1 MTDFSPDSTQAARGD
16 SSEVPKDPEIR
27 ASLNRYWRSN
37 VRLTLVLL
45 GIWAFSGLFLGVL
58 VADKLNEHN
67 LPGTGYPLGFWFAQ
81 QGSIIIFVLL
91 ILVYCILMNR
101 FDDDHH
107 KDLERIQKGGES

>member
-1 MTDFSPDSTQAARGD
+1 MTDT
-16 SSEVPKDPEIR
+16 SSESAPGESSAGLKDPEIR

-37 VRLTLVLL
+37 IRLTLVLL
-45 GIWAFSGLFLGVL
+45 AIWAFAGLFLGVL

-101 FDDDHH
+101 FDDNHH
-107 KDLERIQKGGES
+107 RDLERIRKGGES